1 MAVWIHD
8 SLDSWQFGFM
18 AVWIHGN
25 LDSWQFG
32 FMAVWIHGSLDSWLF
47 TTHPPATCGLTKSKC
62 FLCIE
67 SLLLLKCH
75 SCIYTLCLHNVQY
88 AMSNVHCPMYNVQ
101 YPINVQGPMSI
112 VQCPMSN
119 VQSPMSNVQCP
130 CPIKNINRMSPNLT
144 FKNPQKFNC
153 YIFTKKTLNIE
164 ILSKQNGGKPPSWI
178 YTNTITL

>member
-1 MAVWIHD
+1 MQG

-47 TTHPPATCGLTKSKC
+47 TTHPPATCGLPKSKC

-75 SCIYTLCLHNVQY
+75 SCGNVTLVKMSLLYLYTVSPQCPISTVQCPLSNVQCPISNQCPR
-88 AMSNVHCPMYNVQ
+88 SNVHC
-101 YPINVQGPMSI
+101 
-112 VQCPMSN
+112 
-119 VQSPMSNVQCP
+119 PMSNVQCP
-130 CPIKNINRMSPNLT
+130 IPNVQCPMSMSNQMSLLLILWGSDLIFLT
-144 FKNPQKFNC
+144 MKF
-153 YIFTKKTLNIE
+153 F
-164 ILSKQNGGKPPSWI
+164 WDF
-178 YTNTITL
+178 

>member
-1 MAVWIHD
+1 
-8 SLDSWQFGFM
+8 M

-47 TTHPPATCGLTKSKC
+47 TTHPPATCGLPKSKC

-75 SCIYTLCLHNVQY
+75 SCRNVTLVKMSLLYLYTVSPQ
-88 AMSNVHCPMYNVQ
+88 CPMC
-101 YPINVQGPMSI
+101 I

-153 YIFTKKTLNIE
+153 
-164 ILSKQNGGKPPSWI
+164 
-178 YTNTITL
+178 